1 MFKPNATFL
10 HCSLYRQLPLSN
22 ASACWSI
29 GRYRRSKHRKLLTS
43 FSMTHQLL
51 HVNFWLLRPMS
62 HLRFY
67 SAIYF
72 VAQVYHAIKSQRATV
87 QLHMTGYDILASS
100 LVLLGCLAKW
110 ERTLKRGFQKRFDM
124 KQFHHFGTVF
134 VKEDRETGKLV
145 QKPCL
150 FKRQSRS
157 VQLDSRRVCDFV
169 AR

>member
-10 HCSLYRQLPLSN
+10 HCSLYSQLPLSN

-67 SAIYF
+67 SAICRTSARLYR
-72 VAQVYHAIKSQRATV
+72 ATKSQTLR
-87 QLHMTGYDILASS
+87 LSS
-100 LVLLGCLAKW
+100 C
-110 ERTLKRGFQKRFDM
+110 TLRLCRINKHGFCTTFP
-124 KQFHHFGTVF
+124 V
-134 VKEDRETGKLV
+134 
-145 QKPCL
+145 
-150 FKRQSRS
+150 SRS
-157 VQLDSRRVCDFV
+157 SFTNTVPKWWNRSISNLFWTLRLI
-169 AR
+169 ARFHCARQPSKTELLARIS